1 MYVDVQYGQNQTAVV
16 ALGGEDD
23 LKRFSVRVPAGCSA
37 DLVDSSLMSAGAGRL
52 DGDQAAI
59 SVDWL
64 RKNTKACSQQ
74 WQKDFERMLAYAAS
88 KGWMDPAGTVVIAHI
103 ERVDGSPRARG

>member
-1 MYVDVQYGQNQTAVV
+1 MYVDVKYSQDQTAVV

-37 DLVDSSLMSAGAGRL
+37 ELIAGSLMSAGAGRL
-52 DGDQAAI
+52 DGDEAAI
-59 SVDWL
+59 NVDWL
-64 RKNTKACSQQ
+64 RQNTEARSPQ

-103 ERVDGSPRARG
+103 DFEDERER